1 MKDLNFNH
9 LSDTDVGR
17 FRYDLL
23 HESKFVNIDWRKGT
37 GLKSSPADRGRD
49 IVAYQD
55 RTDIDKSRQS
65 GKMVC

>member
-1 MKDLNFNH
+1 M
-9 LSDTDVGR
+9 LSGSG
-17 FRYDLL
+17 YDLL